1 MGIKKFHVS
10 HSKPKK
16 EKKKKKERDQNQ
28 NQLQVVFESQNKT
41 YGKNVKSSWK
51 KKSVL
56 IRRFKASQ
64 FSNNEG
70 LPMWSLPALS

>member
-16 EKKKKKERDQNQ
+16 EENQDQNQ

-41 YGKNVKSSWK
+41 YGKNVK
-51 KKSVL
+51 
-56 IRRFKASQ
+56 
-64 FSNNEG
+64 
-70 LPMWSLPALS
+70 

>member
-41 YGKNVKSSWK
+41 YGKNVKSS
-51 KKSVL
+51 
-56 IRRFKASQ
+56 
-64 FSNNEG
+64 
-70 LPMWSLPALS
+70 